1 MENLGKRLKE
11 CRKAMHLRQE
21 ETAKMLDI
29 GYSTYRRYEQSG
41 KGGSFEDAV
50 KMAKLFHVSLDY
62 LGGLVDEA
70 ETGE

>member
-41 KGGSFEDAV
+41 KGVSFEDAV
-50 KMAKLFHVSLDY
+50 KMAKLFHVSMDY
-62 LGGLVDEA
+62 LAGLE
-70 ETGE
+70 EKS

>member
-1 MENLGKRLKE
+1 
-11 CRKAMHLRQE
+11 
-21 ETAKMLDI
+21 MLDI

-41 KGGSFEDAV
+41 KGVSFEDAV